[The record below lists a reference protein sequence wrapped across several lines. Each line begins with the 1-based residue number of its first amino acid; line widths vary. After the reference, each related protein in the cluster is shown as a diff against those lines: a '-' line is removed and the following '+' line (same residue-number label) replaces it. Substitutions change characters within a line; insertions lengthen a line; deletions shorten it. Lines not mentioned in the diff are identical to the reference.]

1 MTNTNDSNDVNGVND
16 VSSLNDLLKYFRFV
30 TPLNEI
36 NEAEKKMLHKILKEE
51 HFQRETKRI
60 RRLIQLSGIKRVKL
74 LEQFDWMFNPKISR
88 NKIMEFTN
96 SNWIEN
102 ACNLTFIG
110 PAGVGKTH
118 LASAI
123 CYHAA
128 QKGHTTVFITSHDL
142 IAKLTKARNPFSLV
156 DYYSKVKVFCL
167 DELGYVFPSS
177 EHANCIFQIISKR
190 AENLPTIITSNLIP
204 SQWGKIFD
212 SATATAI
219 LDRLTMKGTFII
231 IEGRSYRGKDSK

>member
-1 MTNTNDSNDVNGVND
+1 MTDMNN
-16 VSSLNDLLKYFRFV
+16 LWKYFRFV

-36 NEAEKKMLHKILKEE
+36 NEAEKKILHKILQEE
-51 HFQRETKRI
+51 HSQREI
-60 RRLIQLSGIKRVKL
+60 RRIQRLISLSGIKRVKL
-74 LEQFDWMFNPKISR
+74 LEQFDWTFNPKISKD
-88 NKIMEFTN
+88 KIMEFIN

-123 CYHAA
+123 CYQAA

-142 IAKLTKARNPFSLV
+142 IAKLTKSKNIYTLI
-156 DYYSKVKVFCL
+156 DYYSKVKVLCL
-167 DELGYVFPSS
+167 DELGYVFPSQ
-177 EHANCIFQIISKR
+177 EYANYIFQIISKR
-190 AENLPTIITSNLIP
+190 TENVPTIITTNLIP
-204 SQWGKIFD
+204 SHWGKIFD

-219 LDRLTMKGTFII
+219 LDRLNMKGTFIT
-231 IEGRSYRGKDSK
+231 IEGRSYRSKK